1 MNESNHFKSYDYKSF
16 ALANN
21 DHVVTGVDYLCSI
34 YKSHELAGDFI
45 LWFARLIWPAFKMLD
60 GKVFVV
66 ELFDAE
72 LYQQHLDVKSTP
84 GKTQF
89 WVNLL
94 EITGVFDKLSFD
106 KAMEVAVIVSESW
119 NSKILKEFGAEH
131 ALARYILDEDTGEI
145 FVTIGLSSEENNEP
159 QVDFSLK
166 PH

>member
-1 MNESNHFKSYDYKSF
+1 M
-16 ALANN
+16 
-21 DHVVTGVDYLCSI
+21 
-34 YKSHELAGDFI
+34 
-45 LWFARLIWPAFKMLD
+45 
-60 GKVFVV
+60 
-66 ELFDAE
+66 
-72 LYQQHLDVKSTP
+72 KSTP

-106 KAMEVAVIVSESW
+106 QAMEVAVIVSESW